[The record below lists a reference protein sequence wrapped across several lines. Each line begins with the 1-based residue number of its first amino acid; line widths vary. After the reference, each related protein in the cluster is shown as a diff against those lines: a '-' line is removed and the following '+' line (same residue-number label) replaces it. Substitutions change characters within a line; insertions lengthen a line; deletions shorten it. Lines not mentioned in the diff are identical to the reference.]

1 MGMGNVFL
9 AALMGAVASLL
20 INLWI
25 KSQEDRKQVEEK
37 KKSFGTCPLCGGS
50 LGWEDDIMAS
60 DAGFDISE
68 GDYIVSLWRC
78 QKCGAFV
85 EIQDINNR
93 TTVPTE
99 E

>member
-1 MGMGNVFL
+1 MEKVFF
-9 AALMGAVASLL
+9 AALIGAVASIL
-20 INLWI
+20 IDLCMKLREN
-25 KSQEDRKQVEEK
+25 RKRAEEK
-37 KKSFGTCPLCGGS
+37 KKSSGTCPLCGGS

-68 GDYIVSLWRC
+68 GDYIVSLWHC